1 MRATFKMVPQHLIW
15 EGRWWFERERN
26 SQVSFCVCE
35 GEGSVKDSGV
45 EIGLD

>member
-1 MRATFKMVPQHLIW
+1 MQAMFKMVPQHLIW
-15 EGRWWFERERN
+15 ERKCWFERERN
-26 SQVSFCVCE
+26 SRVFFCVCE